1 MTAAEKLEHAR
12 RLAAELGLSLEGLDR
27 LAVPPH
33 TAARLLSVSHSQV
46 EKLVANGELPAF
58 RVGRSVRIELVELV
72 AFMERN
78 RRARKVRE
86 DRSVRARAIELIEGG
101 R

>member
-12 RLAAELGLSLEGLDR
+12 RLAAELGLPLDGLDR
-27 LAVPPH
+27 LAVPPR
-33 TAARLLSVSHSQV
+33 TAARLLSVSNSQV

-78 RRARKVRE
+78 RRARRVRG
-86 DRSVRARAIELIEGG
+86 DRSVRVRAIELIEGG